1 MKKPRTP
8 VKLTVHHACMKKR
21 AGVEENDEWPKRDRS
36 DPVIQPIIHPS
47 GMKKGM
53 SRMLS
58 ATHYKL

>member
-1 MKKPRTP
+1 M
-8 VKLTVHHACMKKR
+8 HEKR
-21 AGVEENDEWPKRDRS
+21 AGVEGNAEWPKRDRS
-36 DPVIQPIIHPS
+36 DPIIQPIIHPS